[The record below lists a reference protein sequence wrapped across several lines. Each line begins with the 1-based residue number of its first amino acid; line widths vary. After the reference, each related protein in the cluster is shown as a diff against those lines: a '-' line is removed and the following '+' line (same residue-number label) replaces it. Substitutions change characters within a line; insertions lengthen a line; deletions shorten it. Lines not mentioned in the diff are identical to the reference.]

1 MISLYNNAMRFII
14 TYTDYKYEEIH
25 NLNINHM
32 FNVNSTDQLKS
43 QSLSNYTPF
52 IETQN
57 KQTRSYEICKNI
69 HKYTDDN
76 GNNNY
81 RINLISLMD
90 TNNKCNKNR
99 KLNNICDSL
108 FVNVLHSDIKDH
120 KLTVHLDE
128 AILKKYETANIPNGD
143 IIIQIYD
150 KLSIF
155 DQIYQ

>member
-1 MISLYNNAMRFII
+1 MRFII
-14 TYTDYKYEEIH
+14 TYTDYKYQEIH
-25 NLNINHM
+25 NLNITHS
-32 FNVNSTDQLKS
+32 FNVKSTDQLKM
-43 QSLSNYTPF
+43 LPMCNYNPF

-57 KQTRSYEICKNI
+57 KQTMAYEIGKDI
-69 HKYTDDN
+69 YKYNDDN

-90 TNNKCNKNR
+90 TSNKCNKNR

-108 FVNVLHSDIKDH
+108 FVNVLNSDIKDH

-128 AILKKYETANIPNGD
+128 AILKKYETANIPSGD

-155 DQIYQ
+155 DQICHY